1 MCKFM
6 KSKLATYHSCL
17 CEHLLYTKAVL
28 QRLLSYNL
36 SQETYMKNINYKLV
50 AVEM

>member
-1 MCKFM
+1 M

-17 CEHLLYTKAVL
+17 CEHLYAEVFL
-28 QRLLSYNL
+28 QQLLSYNL
-36 SQETYMKNINYKLV
+36 SQGTYMKNINDKLV